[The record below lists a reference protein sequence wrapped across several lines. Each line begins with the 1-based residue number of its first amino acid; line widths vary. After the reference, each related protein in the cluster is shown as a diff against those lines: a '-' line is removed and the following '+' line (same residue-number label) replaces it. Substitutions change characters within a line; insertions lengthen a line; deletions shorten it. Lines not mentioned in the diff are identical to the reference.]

1 MIKNV
6 FSPVVIVFSLC
17 MLVACG
23 SNKVDGK
30 GPSEIPVE
38 WVNAEVQRNG
48 SKMLDLLDEK
58 TNALDSDQKAES
70 NTVIENYKL
79 TEWKASEDR
88 YFYEVIY
95 ENPQKSGATTE
106 QMEVV
111 KTDEGWKRTSY
122 SDLRNFDTLTQDL
135 EPNVLK
141 EMHD

>member
-1 MIKNV
+1 MMRNV
-6 FSPVVIVFSLC
+6 FSPIVIVFCLLT
-17 MLVACG
+17 LVACG
-23 SNKVDGK
+23 SNKVEGK
-30 GPSEIPVE
+30 GPEDIPVE
-38 WVNAEVQRNG
+38 WVNAEVQKDG
-48 SKMLDLLDEK
+48 SKMLDLLKEK
-58 TNALDSDQKAES
+58 TNALNSDQKAEN
-70 NTVIENYKL
+70 NTVIESYKL

-95 ENPQKSGATTE
+95 ENPQTSGATTE

-111 KTDEGWKRTSY
+111 KTKEGWKRTSY